1 MIDAFLIALQT
12 ILTGT
17 HLLYL
22 SGGVLLG
29 LAIGIFPGLGG
40 IAGLSLLLPFLFG
53 MEPVSALA
61 MLIGLV
67 AVIPTSDTFTSVL
80 MGIPGSSGS
89 QATVLD
95 GFPMAKKG
103 QAARALSAA
112 FSASLFGGLF
122 GALVLTLFV
131 LIARPV
137 ILAFGSAELFMLTL
151 LGLSMVGVLAG
162 NSLVKG
168 LSACGI
174 GLLFGSIGG
183 APATGEYR
191 MSFDNNYL
199 MDGIPLVV
207 VGLGIFA
214 IPEIIDLL
222 RQNRPIAEASKLGS
236 GWVEG
241 VTDLVRN
248 KWLAIRCAVIGCI
261 VGALP
266 GLGGS
271 VVDWIAYGHAV
282 QTSKDKSEFG
292 KGDVRGV
299 IAPESSNN
307 AKEGGGLI
315 PTLLFGIPGSGSMA
329 VFLGGMV
336 LIGLEPGPA
345 MVSTDLDITYTIVW
359 SLAMANVIGA
369 GACLILSK
377 WVAKLT
383 TIPYALMA
391 PFMIMVICFAA
402 FQATR
407 DLGDL
412 MALLGIGLLGIL
424 MKRFGWPR
432 PAFLIGFVL
441 AGGMETYLYQAVQFD
456 GWGFLLKPGVIII
469 GIMTAV
475 SIYFATRHA
484 SNSDTNNESD
494 DTNGAD
500 DFDNADGSATKN
512 FESNEKDKL
521 VQASAKTQYSIRPQV
536 VFATAVCLT
545 FAYGLY
551 DSLQQS
557 FLGGVFTAGLSALML
572 ILSGT
577 VLYKLVTHKPD
588 DPVNF
593 DNEIVAGYKGDQS
606 VASLMHY
613 IYWLVG
619 LILGC
624 FVLGYL
630 ISISLFFIAFL
641 VLKARTSFIKTA
653 SLTMSAVLFLSVLSH
668 VMVLD
673 LPRGLLQ
680 DLVQLPWPIG

>member
-1 MIDAFLIALQT
+1 MIDSLLIALQT

-17 HLLYL
+17 HLMYL
-22 SGGVLLG
+22 AGGVFLG
-29 LAIGIFPGLGG
+29 LTIGIFPGLGG
-40 IAGLSLLLPFLFG
+40 IAGLSLLLPFLYG
-53 MEPVSALA
+53 MDPVSALA
-61 MLIGLV
+61 MLIGLI

-80 MGIPGSSGS
+80 MGIPGSSSS

-103 QAARALSAA
+103 HAARALAAA

-122 GALVLTLFV
+122 GAVILTLFV

-137 ILAFGSAELFMLTL
+137 ILAFGSAELFMLTM

-168 LSACGI
+168 ISACGI
-174 GLLFGSIGG
+174 GLLAGSIGG

-191 MSFDNNYL
+191 MTFGNSYM

-214 IPEIIDLL
+214 LPEIIDLL
-222 RQNRPIAEASKLGS
+222 RQNRAIAEASKLGS
-236 GWVEG
+236 GWLDG
-241 VTDLVRN
+241 LKDLVRH
-248 KWLAIRCAVIGCI
+248 KWLAIRCSVIGCL

-271 VVDWIAYGHAV
+271 VVDWISYGHAV

-292 KGDVRGV
+292 RGDVRGV

-345 MVSTDLDITYTIVW
+345 MVSTDLEITYTIVW

-369 GACLILSK
+369 GACLFLSK

-407 DLGDL
+407 DIGDL
-412 MALLGIGLLGIL
+412 VALLGIGLLGVL

-456 GWGFLLKPGVIII
+456 GWEFLQKPGVMII
-469 GIMTAV
+469 GLLTIV
-475 SIYFATRHA
+475 SIYLAIRSGKKSSSDEETENKRPVATNLGPQTLFA
-484 SNSDTNNESD
+484 
-494 DTNGAD
+494 G
-500 DFDNADGSATKN
+500 F
-512 FESNEKDKL
+512 
-521 VQASAKTQYSIRPQV
+521 
-536 VFATAVCLT
+536 VCLA
-545 FAYGLY
+545 FGYGLY
-551 DSLQQS
+551 DASQQS
-557 FLGGVFTAGLSALML
+557 FLGGVFTGGLCALML
-572 ILSGT
+572 VLSLI
-577 VLYKLVTHKPD
+577 VFFKLLTNQVD

-593 DNEIVAGYKGDQS
+593 DNEVDAGYVGDQS
-606 VASLMHY
+606 ITSLPHY

-619 LILGC
+619 LIAGC
-624 FVLGYL
+624 YLVGYL
-630 ISISLFFIAFL
+630 IAIAVFFVAFL
-641 VLKARTSFIKTA
+641 LLKARA
-653 SLTMSAVLFLSVLSH
+653 SWSRVAFLTGTGVGFLTGLAH

-673 LPRGLLQ
+673 FPRGLLQ
-680 DLVQLPWPIG
+680 DMVELPWPIG

>member
-1 MIDAFLIALQT
+1 MIDAFLMALQT

-61 MLIGLV
+61 MLIGVV

-191 MSFDNNYL
+191 MSFDNSYL

-222 RQNRPIAEASKLGS
+222 RQNRPIAEASKLGN

-248 KWLAIRCAVIGCI
+248 KWLAIRCAIIGCI

-475 SIYFATRHA
+475 SIYFAARHA
-484 SNSDTNNESD
+484 SNSDTNNESA

-500 DFDNADGSATKN
+500 DFDNADGSATN
-512 FESNEKDKL
+512 DFESNEKDKL

-536 VFATAVCLT
+536 VFAAAVCLT

-577 VLYKLVTHKPD
+577 VLYKLVTNKPD

>member
-1 MIDAFLIALQT
+1 MIDAFLTALQT
-12 ILTGT
+12 VMTVN
-17 HLLYL
+17 HLIYL
-22 SGGVLLG
+22 GGGVMLG

-40 IAGLSLLLPFLFG
+40 IAGLSLLLPFLYG
-53 MEPVSALA
+53 MEPTTALA

-122 GALVLTLFV
+122 GALVLTGFV

-137 ILAFGSAELFMLTL
+137 ILSFGSAELFMLTL

-168 LSACGI
+168 LGACGI
-174 GLLFGSIGG
+174 GLLLGSVGG

-191 MSFDNNYL
+191 MTFGNFYL

-214 IPEIIDLL
+214 LPEIIDLL
-222 RQNRPIAEASKLGS
+222 RQNRAIAEAAELGS
-236 GWVEG
+236 GWLAG
-241 VTDLVRN
+241 VRDLIKH
-248 KWLAIRCAVIGCI
+248 KWLAFRCAVIGCI

-271 VVDWIAYGHAV
+271 VVDWISYGHAV
-282 QTSKDKSEFG
+282 QTTKDKEGFG
-292 KGDVRGV
+292 DGDVRGV
-299 IAPESSNN
+299 LAPESSNN
-307 AKEGGGLI
+307 AKEGGALI

-336 LIGLEPGPA
+336 LIGIEPGPS
-345 MVSTDLDITYTIVW
+345 MVTTNLDITYTIVW
-359 SLAMANVIGA
+359 SLALANVLGA
-369 GACLILSK
+369 GACLLLSK
-377 WVAKLT
+377 WVAKVT

-391 PFMIMVICFAA
+391 PFMITVICFAA

-407 DLGDL
+407 DLSDL
-412 MALLGIGLLGIL
+412 VMLLAIGVLGVL
-424 MKRFGWPR
+424 MKRFDWPR

-441 AGGMETYLYQAVQFD
+441 AGGMETYLYQALQFD
-456 GWGFLLKPGVIII
+456 GWAFLLKPGVLII
-469 GIMTAV
+469 GALTVV
-475 SIYFATRHA
+475 SIYFAARHA
-484 SNSDTNNESD
+484 SKSGGEDNTAEETKPEAHKAPRATN
-494 DTNGAD
+494 
-500 DFDNADGSATKN
+500 
-512 FESNEKDKL
+512 L
-521 VQASAKTQYSIRPQV
+521 RPQTL
-536 VFATAVCLT
+536 FAAAICLA

-551 DSLQQS
+551 DAFQQS
-557 FLGGVFTAGLSALML
+557 LLGGVFTGGISTLML
-572 ILSGT
+572 ALSGV
-577 VLYKLVTHKPD
+577 VLFKLATKRVD

-593 DNEIVAGYKGDQS
+593 DNEVVAGYQGDQS
-606 VASLMHY
+606 ITSLPHYVFWIAGLIASCY
-613 IYWLVG
+613 LVG
-619 LILGC
+619 
-624 FVLGYL
+624 FL
-630 ISISLFFIAFL
+630 ISIAAFFVAFL
-641 VLKARTSFIKTA
+641 LIKARA
-653 SLTMSAVLFLSVLSH
+653 SVLRTTVLTGSAVVFMATLAHL
-668 VMVLD
+668 MVLD

-680 DLVQLPWPIG
+680 DAMHLPWPIN

>member
-95 GFPMAKKG
+95 GFPMAKTG

-162 NSLVKG
+162 NSLIKG

-191 MSFDNNYL
+191 MSFDNSYL

-241 VTDLVRN
+241 ITDLVRN
-248 KWLAIRCAVIGCI
+248 KWLAIRCAIIGCI

-299 IAPESSNN
+299 LAPESSNN

-469 GIMTAV
+469 GILTAV
-475 SIYFATRHA
+475 SIYFAARHA
-484 SNSDTNNESD
+484 SKSD
-494 DTNGAD
+494 DTSD
-500 DFDNADGSATKN
+500 SESAESA
-512 FESNEKDKL
+512 ESNEKDNL
-521 VQASAKTQYSIRPQV
+521 TQTQAKAQHSIRPQV
-536 VFATAVCLT
+536 IFAAAVCLA

-557 FLGGVFTAGLSALML
+557 FLGGVFTAGLSGLML
-572 ILSGT
+572 ILSSI
-577 VLYKLVTHKPD
+577 VLYKLVTNKFD

-653 SLTMSAVLFLSVLSH
+653 SLTMSAVLFLSALSH

>member
-1 MIDAFLIALQT
+1 MIDSLLIALQT

-17 HLLYL
+17 HLMFLA
-22 SGGVLLG
+22 GGVFLG
-29 LAIGIFPGLGG
+29 LTIGIFPGLGG
-40 IAGLSLLLPFLFG
+40 IAGLSLLLPFLYG
-53 MEPVSALA
+53 MDPVSALA
-61 MLIGLV
+61 MLIGLI

-80 MGIPGSSGS
+80 MGIPGSSSS

-103 QAARALSAA
+103 HAARALAAA

-122 GALVLTLFV
+122 GAVILTMFV

-137 ILAFGSAELFMLTL
+137 ILAFGSAELFMLTI

-168 LSACGI
+168 ISACGI
-174 GLLFGSIGG
+174 GLLVGSIGG

-191 MSFDNNYL
+191 MTFDNSYL

-214 IPEIIDLL
+214 LPEIIDLL
-222 RQNRPIAEASKLGS
+222 RQNRAIAEASKLGS
-236 GWVEG
+236 GWLDG
-241 VTDLVRN
+241 LKDLVRN
-248 KWLAIRCAVIGCI
+248 KWLAIRCSVIGCL

-271 VVDWIAYGHAV
+271 VVDWISYGHAV
-282 QTSKDKSEFG
+282 QTAKDKSEFG
-292 KGDVRGV
+292 TGDVRGV

-345 MVSTDLDITYTIVW
+345 MVSTDLEITYTIVW

-369 GACLILSK
+369 GACLFLSK

-407 DLGDL
+407 DIGDL
-412 MALLGIGLLGIL
+412 VALLGIGLLGVA

-456 GWGFLLKPGVIII
+456 GWEFLQKPGVMII
-469 GIMTAV
+469 GLLTII
-475 SIYFATRHA
+475 SIYLAIR
-484 SNSDTNNESD
+484 SSKK
-494 DTNGAD
+494 
-500 DFDNADGSATKN
+500 GSAEEEAENK
-512 FESNEKDKL
+512 
-521 VQASAKTQYSIRPQV
+521 RPVATNLGPQTL
-536 VFATAVCLT
+536 FAGLVCLA
-545 FAYGLY
+545 FGYGLY
-551 DSLQQS
+551 DASQQS
-557 FLGGVFTAGLSALML
+557 FLGGVFTGGLCALML
-572 ILSGT
+572 VLSLI
-577 VLYKLVTHKPD
+577 VFFKLLTNQVD

-593 DNEIVAGYKGDQS
+593 DNEVDAGYVGDQS
-606 VASLMHY
+606 ITSLPHY

-619 LILGC
+619 LIAGC
-624 FVLGYL
+624 YLVGYL
-630 ISISLFFIAFL
+630 IAIAVFFVAFL
-641 VLKARTSFIKTA
+641 LLKARA
-653 SLTMSAVLFLSVLSH
+653 SWSRVALLTGTGIGFLAGLAH

-673 LPRGLLQ
+673 FPRGLLQ
-680 DLVQLPWPIG
+680 DMVELPWPIG